1 MFRRKLGFL
10 FFKKAQGGMHDFLC
24 RIVAALRDLR
34 FDKSNEV
41 LPDIETGFLIILHSP
56 PATIAVFDPALKW
69 RLALSHAYCAMPFP
83 NDQFSFGTSK
93 RFTKCSP
100 A

>member
-41 LPDIETGFLIILHSP
+41 LPDIETGFL
-56 PATIAVFDPALKW
+56 DY
-69 RLALSHAYCAMPFP
+69 LAFSTSHNSCF
-83 NDQFSFGTSK
+83 
-93 RFTKCSP
+93 
-100 A
+100 